1 MAEPECLA
9 DNPRIGPAGRLFT
22 AVDVRGVR
30 LVAWNIQKKTPEARG
45 GKVRP
50 RDVALATL
58 PPALWAIAYTI
69 AKPAMQNFP
78 PLFLMSIIYGTTAV
92 ALFRPDGK
100 RQTPLWVIII
110 GSTLRGSLQSGLIFC
125 GIALVPATTAHLRR
139 PRNSAPEVHP
149 DRRLLRRSG
158 QNLGER
164 NFRG

>member
-1 MAEPECLA
+1 M
-9 DNPRIGPAGRLFT
+9 
-22 AVDVRGVR
+22 
-30 LVAWNIQKKTPEARG
+30 
-45 GKVRP
+45 RP

-58 PPALWAIAYTI
+58 SPALWAISYTI

-158 QNLGER
+158 QSLGER